1 MVISGDMKDNELVC
15 KHCKKRFE
23 DLHGLQTHLGIV
35 RKNAESFEEIRKIDE
50 ERARVKK
57 LWKEA
62 WAEIKVKR

>member
-35 RKNAESFEEIRKIDE
+35 RKKAESFEEIRKIDE
-50 ERARVKK
+50 ERARVRK
-57 LWKEA
+57 LWKET
-62 WAEIKVKR
+62 WTEIKTK